1 MLKGGAGE
9 IQVRDLGGMQAA
21 ALRYFETAGPF
32 AAAVSA
38 ATGAPL
44 PAPLSAAA
52 VALPGIPDGE
62 LVLAWSR
69 PSETLVLTASTT
81 ALSALASQ
89 LESVDGGQLVNLTGA
104 LAVLRLAGTHTADFI
119 GRLGSAPPPR
129 RGEARRGRLADVP
142 VLSLSVRAGEVW
154 LVVDRAYARHL
165 RSWIGATLADWPLL
179 AVEPV
184 NSIE

>member
-1 MLKGGAGE
+1 MLDARPGE
-9 IQVRDLGGMQAA
+9 SGVRDLGGMHAA
-21 ALRYFETAGPF
+21 ALRYFESGGAF

-44 PAPLSAAA
+44 PAPLGAAA
-52 VALPGIPDGE
+52 VTLPGTPDE

-69 PSETLVLTASTT
+69 PSETLVLTASAT

-104 LAVLRLAGTHTADFI
+104 LVVLRLAGSDTAEFI
-119 GRLGSAPPPR
+119 GRLGGAQPR
-129 RGEARRGRLADVP
+129 PGEARRGRLADVP
-142 VLSLSVRAGEVW
+142 VMSLCVRAGEIW

-165 RSWIGATLADWPLL
+165 RCWIGATRADWPLL
-179 AVEPV
+179 DVPWV